1 MNRRQFLQFNA
12 LTLASASLSYAASDM
27 PEHNMTNMMNMS
39 EPMAHD
45 MSNMNMSAMNM
56 SDMNMSDIDTSFIQF
71 APDNIK
77 LLDQKAFPNGGNLV
91 SLKLLANE
99 SKEKNFFRA
108 SITVAESQKEFVK
121 GKKTLC
127 FTYNGLVPGPKIEV
141 YEGDTVEI
149 LVKNKLKEATTIH
162 WHGLPVPPEHDG
174 NPHDPILPNRER
186 IYRFKIP
193 ENSAG
198 TYWYHPH
205 PHHLTSKQVAR
216 GLAGVFVVK
225 AKKDALSH
233 LKEQDL
239 MISDLRLDEKAQ
251 IPENTLADWVD
262 GREGEFV
269 LINGQFQPQ
278 ITFNEAQRIRI
289 YNCCAA
295 RYLNLRIQGA
305 EFILVG
311 TDGGLLEQAQTLKE
325 LFLNPASRVE
335 VLIKP
340 TQKGKFKLE
349 SLYYNRNKM
358 LTKESQNS
366 IVLADISLQY
376 TLNEIP
382 QTLRKFEP
390 LKPPK
395 AFKEITMSEA
405 NMVVMQGLKP
415 GNEKEIK
422 TALASMFQ
430 LNAKSF
436 DMKRTDLYSKLD
448 EVEEWVIINNSDMD
462 HPFHIH
468 GTQFELISSKLNAVV
483 TKASFRSLR
492 DTINI
497 RSNEEVRLRMVQNF
511 TGRRMYHCHILEHE
525 DLGMMGSL
533 EVQ

>member
-12 LTLASASLSYAASDM
+12 LTLASASLGYAASGM
-27 PEHNMTNMMNMS
+27 SEHNMKNMMNM
-39 EPMAHD
+39 PMTH
-45 MSNMNMSAMNM
+45 NMGAMNM
-56 SDMNMSDIDTSFIQF
+56 GDIDTSFIQF
-71 APDNIK
+71 APDNTK
-77 LLDQKAFPNGGNLV
+77 LLKRKAFLSGENLAP
-91 SLKLLANE
+91 LKLLENE

-108 SITVAESQKEFVK
+108 SIIIAESEKEFVK

-127 FTYNGLVPGPKIEV
+127 VTYNGLVPGPKIEV

-149 LVKNKLKEATTIH
+149 LVKNKLKETTTIH
-162 WHGLPVPPEHDG
+162 WHGLPVPPEQDG

-186 IYRFKIP
+186 IYRFKLP

-205 PHHLTSKQVAR
+205 PHYLTSKQVAR
-216 GLAGVFVVK
+216 GLAGVFVIK
-225 AKKDALSH
+225 AKKDVLSH

-239 MISDLRLDEKAQ
+239 MISDLRLDAKAQ
-251 IPENTLADWVD
+251 IPENTLSDWVD

-278 ITFNEAQRIRI
+278 IICNEIQRIRV

-295 RYLNLRIQGA
+295 RYLNLRIQGV

-325 LFLNPASRVE
+325 IYLNPASRVE

-366 IVLADISLQY
+366 LVLADISLQY
-376 TLNEIP
+376 TLNEFP
-382 QTLRKFEP
+382 QTLRKFEL

-395 AFKEITMSEA
+395 AFKEIIMSEA
-405 NMVVMQGLKP
+405 NMIAMQGLNDN
-415 GNEKEIK
+415 NEKEIK
-422 TALASMFQ
+422 TALVSMFQ
-430 LNAKSF
+430 LNGKSF
-436 DMKRTDLYSKLD
+436 DIKRTDLYSKLN
-448 EVEEWVIINNSDMD
+448 EVEEWVIVSDSDMD

-468 GTQFELISSKLNAVV
+468 GTQFEPISSKLNGVV
-483 TKASFRSLR
+483 TKAPFRSLR

-497 RSNEEVRLRMVQNF
+497 RPNEEVRLRMVQNF
-511 TGRRMYHCHILEHE
+511 KGIRMYHCHILEHE